1 MVGGKG
7 CSLFQCLHFA
17 NVVLRNDVYV
27 PHVVLDLPTYVYLHF
42 HHTILVLLQK
52 NMQCVQD
59 LSLDKP
65 VRVEDLITLCQLSDN
80 NSPTKQFYTE
90 LRSHMLKM
98 KEHLVISLLIVE
110 GSTCSLKELFTL
122 CQNTDTADVCTTCY
136 SCVYITL
143 KVQMW
148 TIWGIHCTNCRS
160 VLCQGWLC
168 TILWLAEA
176 TGPLCN

>member
-7 CSLFQCLHFA
+7 CSLFQCLHFT

-65 VRVEDLITLCQLSDN
+65 VRVEDLITLCQLPDN
-80 NSPTKQFYTE
+80 NSPTKQFYTA

-122 CQNTDTADVCTTCY
+122 CQNMDTADVCITCY
-136 SCVYITL
+136 SCVY
-143 KVQMW
+143 
-148 TIWGIHCTNCRS
+148 CTQSSDVDYLRNSLHKLQICALPRMALYYS
-160 VLCQGWLC
+160 LISRGNRPFV
-168 TILWLAEA
+168 
-176 TGPLCN
+176 